1 VTTTAPT
8 IVSTGVITGSSS
20 WGTDKPKINN
30 TIAMNA
36 NDLLVVIAIG
46 ADYGGAGDDFSDP
59 TGGGMTFALRQQH
72 QLTLNSFPWGWTG
85 QSGSNQTVTLS
96 VTVPTNSPRYGAVW
110 AVVRG
115 SDGYD
120 SSAKNNGTAASSIA
134 VTTTTDKCCLI
145 MGIGDW
151 DAVDGAARVYR
162 TVNGITPVAGGAGEI
177 SYQRTVGEYTTYGAV
192 WSDAGA
198 AGSKT
203 VGFTAPSGG
212 TVKWAGVVIAMKG
225 SAGGTTFPQ
234 SVAGAVTPSGALIR
248 QTAKRPAGTL
258 TPAGALL
265 RRPGKQT
272 SGAVTP
278 AGAALKQTGKL
289 LAGGLTPAGAVASI
303 RMRVLAVAGSLV
315 PGGALLRQA
324 STHPAGTVGPFGA
337 VAKTTAR
344 LLAGTLVPAGVVVAS
359 LARVLALAGA
369 LAPAGALLRSTAKT
383 VGGAI
388 VPAGALRKLLDRALA
403 RAMPLAGAV
412 LKRVS
417 HLLGGTLA
425 PAGTVTA
432 EAHAGPGP
440 GGPTPG
446 RGAVNVVNTG
456 TVTLVDRAEVTLR

>member
-1 VTTTAPT
+1 MTTAPT

-20 WGTDKPKINN
+20 WGTDKPK
-30 TIAMNA
+30 TASIAMNA
-36 NDLLVVIAIG
+36 NDWLVVIAIG
-46 ADYGGAGDDFSDP
+46 ADYGGAGDDFSTP
-59 TGGGMTFALRQQH
+59 TGGSITYTLRQQQ

-85 QSGSNQTVTLS
+85 QSGSTQTVTLS

-120 SSAKNNGTAASSIA
+120 NSAKNNGTAASSIA
-134 VTTTTDKCCLI
+134 VTTTTDNCALV

-162 TVNGITPVAGGAGEI
+162 TVNSITPVAGGAGEI

-203 VGFTAPSGG
+203 VGLTAPSGG

-225 SAGGTTFPQ
+225 SAGGTTFNQ
-234 SVAGAVTPSGALIR
+234 SVAGGVTPTGAVVR
-248 QTAKRPAGTL
+248 QAGKRPAGTL
-258 TPAGALL
+258 TPGGALL
-265 RRPGKQT
+265 RTPGKQT
-272 SGAVTP
+272 AGTVTPVGAV
-278 AGAALKQTGKL
+278 LKQMGKV
-289 LAGGLTPAGAVASI
+289 LAGGLTPAGAVSSI
-303 RMRVLAVAGSLV
+303 RMRVLALAGSLV
-315 PGGALLRQA
+315 PGGALLRQTG
-324 STHPAGTVGPFGA
+324 THPVGIVGPSGA
-337 VAKTTAR
+337 LTKTTAR
-344 LLAGTLVPAGVVVAS
+344 TLGGVLTPAGVVVAS

-388 VPAGALRKLLDRALA
+388 VPAGAVRKLLDRALA
-403 RAMPLAGAV
+403 GAMPLAGAV

-425 PAGTVTA
+425 PAGTVTP

-440 GGPTPG
+440 GGPVPG